1 MPDVFTKRVLIAGA
15 TGYLGKYAVRELRER
30 GYWVRVLTRSK
41 DKLFEPGP
49 FTAPA
54 LSADDMDDIFIGE
67 ISKPETLAG
76 VMDGIDMVF
85 LRWVFRAS
93 AMT

>member
-1 MPDVFTKRVLIAGA
+1 MPNQQPKRVLIAGA
-15 TGYLGKYAVRELRER
+15 TGYLGKFAVQAFKQR

-54 LSADDMDDIFIGE
+54 LMADDIDDVFLGE
-67 ISKPETLAG
+67 ISRPDTLVG
-76 VMDGIDMVF
+76 VMDGIDIVF
-85 LRWVFRAS
+85 S
-93 AMT
+93 